1 MLAKKAGFGLLTGHQ
16 YLDGIVLSF
25 LKLSGT
31 GAQINRAAPNGMTP
45 LMVAAR
51 LGHADAVCVLID
63 AGADKEIVDDKNG
76 MPALHWAAFR
86 GHLEVVMVLL
96 HVNADPTF
104 NSPCGTVIE
113 LATASGHTHV
123 VAHVTRHLR

>member
-1 MLAKKAGFGLLTGHQ
+1 MLAKKAGFGLRTGLQ

-25 LKLSGT
+25 LKLSGN

-51 LGHADAVCVLID
+51 LGHADAVSVLIE
-63 AGADKEIVDDKNG
+63 AGAEKGIVDDKNG
-76 MPALHWAAFR
+76 MPALHWGAFR
-86 GHLEVVMVLL
+86 GHLDVVAVLL
-96 HVNADPTF
+96 EAEADPTF

-113 LATASGHTHV
+113 LATASGHTDV
-123 VAHVTRHLR
+123 VAHVTGHLR